1 MGLLD
6 NSHNNSRPARLPALP
21 SVPRGVDPAMHQLL
35 EAIKERLEVREGA
48 RGNQFERVVTERR
61 LAEFMDSSVFR
72 SAVAKLG
79 ASGAST
85 QQVAAAQESANIDAA
100 VRNAINRMG
109 LVGAGGGSDAA
120 AAAVRSELLR
130 KISALESGG
139 GMTPEQVA
147 TRRPATYT
155 TSDLAAD
162 LAAGGAAII
171 SGAASGSTRMEL
183 DPAGNYVVFKHK
195 DASVGGSTGAYSG
208 TVRTAVGITAAG
220 FLAGYNRTSDGAWQ
234 NTIVIDS
241 TTGNVTIQGT
251 LKANSVIEVGALIG
265 VGGQTIGT
273 VAGNASAAYAG
284 LGDKL
289 SKAGGEILSGAITFN
304 SAGGFKTSGITIASD
319 GSSSGTGV
327 AVTSAGIVGRNGS
340 GITFAIDTSG
350 NATFKGDITGASG
363 TFAGNVSTNG
373 YVHANGQITTADG
386 FASVVGNE
394 SGTAATGLI
403 GYGKGTTGRG
413 VHGISDSSGGL
424 GAGVLG
430 DGRASHPGVFG
441 RHFGSGSGVH
451 GYSASGVGVY
461 GIGAVGVVCQGA
473 FGWGPYTYAQPNGSA
488 SLFMRADGTW
498 ATPSIGSV
506 DWSAVTS
513 KPSTFTPS
521 AHGHYLSDIQP
532 NNFDTPSFQFSTDGG
547 ATWTGILLKRL

>member
-147 TRRPATYT
+147 TRRQATYT
-155 TSDLAAD
+155 TSDLAED
-162 LAAGGAAII
+162 LAAGGATII

-183 DPAGNYVVFKHK
+183 DPAGNFVVFKHK

-251 LKANSVIEVGALIG
+251 LKANSVIEVGALVG

-284 LGDKL
+284 LSGKL
-289 SKAGGEILSGAITFN
+289 NKAGGDILTGAITFN

-363 TFAGNVSTNG
+363 TFAGNLSTNG
-373 YVHANGQITTADG
+373 YVKANGQISSSDG
-386 FASVVGNE
+386 VASIVGNE
-394 SGTAATGLI
+394 SGVA
-403 GYGKGTTGRG
+403 GKGVVGYAGNTTLGFGIYG
-413 VHGISDSSGGL
+413 VSPSISVFM
-424 GAGVLG
+424 GAGVTGL
-430 DGRASHPGVFG
+430 GRAGNPAVWGRSFDGSPGVKCDNAF
-441 RHFGSGSGVH
+441 VW
-451 GYSASGVGVY
+451 
-461 GIGAVGVVCQGA
+461 GA
-473 FGWGPYTYAQPNGSA
+473 YTYAQPNGSA

-498 ATPSIGSV
+498 ATPPIGSV
-506 DWSAVTS
+506 DWSAVTG

>member
-6 NSHNNSRPARLPALP
+6 NSHNNSRPARLPAIP
-21 SVPRGVDPAMHQLL
+21 AVPRGVDPAMHQLL

-85 QQVAAAQESANIDAA
+85 QQVTAAQDSANIDAA

-162 LAAGGAAII
+162 LAAGGATII

-183 DPAGNYVVFKHK
+183 DPAGNFVVFKHK

-265 VGGQTIGT
+265 AGGQTIGT

-284 LGDKL
+284 LSDKL
-289 SKAGGEILSGAITFN
+289 SKSGGDILSGAITFN
-304 SAGGFKTSGITIASD
+304 SAGGFKTSGITIATD

-363 TFAGNVSTNG
+363 TFAGNLSTNG
-373 YVHANGQITTADG
+373 YVKANGQISSADG
-386 FASVVGNE
+386 VASIVGNE
-394 SGTAATGLI
+394 SGVAVKGVIGYAGNTTLGSGIYGVSPSISAFMSAGVTGL
-403 GYGKGTTGRG
+403 
-413 VHGISDSSGGL
+413 
-424 GAGVLG
+424 
-430 DGRASHPGVFG
+430 GRAGNPAVWGRSFDGSPGV
-441 RHFGSGSGVH
+441 R
-451 GYSASGVGVY
+451 
-461 GIGAVGVVCQGA
+461 CENA
-473 FGWGPYTYAQPNGSA
+473 FVWGGYTYSQPAGSTTT
-488 SLFMRADGTW
+488 FMRNDGQW
-498 ATPSIGSV
+498 ATPSV
-506 DWSAVTS
+506 DWSGITG
-513 KPSTFTPS
+513 KPSTFAP
-521 AHGHYLSDIQP
+521 AVHGHFLSDIQP

>member
-162 LAAGGAAII
+162 LAAGGATII

-183 DPAGNYVVFKHK
+183 DPAGNFVVFKHK

-251 LKANSVIEVGALIG
+251 LKANSVIEVGAL
-265 VGGQTIGT
+265 VGAGGPTIGT
-273 VAGNASAAYAG
+273 VSSTASAAYTG
-284 LGDKL
+284 LTDKL
-289 SKAGGEILSGAITFN
+289 NKAGGDILTGAITFN

-363 TFAGNVSTNG
+363 TFAGNLSTNG
-373 YVHANGQITTADG
+373 YVKANGQISSSDG
-386 FASVVGNE
+386 AASIVGNE
-394 SGTAATGLI
+394 SGVA
-403 GYGKGTTGRG
+403 GKGVVGYAGNTTLGFGIYG
-413 VHGISDSSGGL
+413 VSPSISVFM
-424 GAGVLG
+424 GAGVTGL
-430 DGRASHPGVFG
+430 GRAGNPAVWGRSFDGSPGVKCDNAF
-441 RHFGSGSGVH
+441 VW
-451 GYSASGVGVY
+451 
-461 GIGAVGVVCQGA
+461 GA
-473 FGWGPYTYAQPNGSA
+473 YTYAQPNGSA
-488 SLFMRADGTW
+488 SLFMRADGAW
-498 ATPSIGSV
+498 ATPPIGSV
-506 DWSAVTS
+506 DWSAVTG

>member
-6 NSHNNSRPARLPALP
+6 NSHNNSRPARLPAIP
-21 SVPRGVDPAMHQLL
+21 AVPRGVDPAMHQLL

-85 QQVAAAQESANIDAA
+85 QQVAAAQDSANIDAA

-109 LVGAGGGSDAA
+109 LIGAGGGSDAA

-162 LAAGGAAII
+162 LAAGGATII

-183 DPAGNYVVFKHK
+183 DPAGNFVVFKHK

-265 VGGQTIGT
+265 AGGQTIGT

-284 LGDKL
+284 LSDKL
-289 SKAGGEILSGAITFN
+289 SKSGGDILSGAITFN
-304 SAGGFKTSGITIASD
+304 SAGGFKTSGITIATD

-363 TFAGNVSTNG
+363 TFAGNLSTNG
-373 YVHANGQITTADG
+373 YVKANGQISSADG
-386 FASVVGNE
+386 VASIVGNE
-394 SGTAATGLI
+394 SGVAVKGVVGYAGNTTLGSGIYGVSPSISAFMSAGVTGL
-403 GYGKGTTGRG
+403 
-413 VHGISDSSGGL
+413 
-424 GAGVLG
+424 
-430 DGRASHPGVFG
+430 GRAGNPAVWGRSFDGSPGV
-441 RHFGSGSGVH
+441 R
-451 GYSASGVGVY
+451 
-461 GIGAVGVVCQGA
+461 CENA
-473 FGWGPYTYAQPNGSA
+473 FVWGGYTYSQPAGSTTT
-488 SLFMRADGTW
+488 FMRNDGQW
-498 ATPSIGSV
+498 ATPSV
-506 DWSAVTS
+506 DWSGITG
-513 KPSTFTPS
+513 KPSTFAP
-521 AHGHYLSDIQP
+521 AVHGHFLSDIQP

>member
-21 SVPRGVDPAMHQLL
+21 SVPRGVDPALHQLL

-109 LVGAGGGSDAA
+109 LIGAGGGSDAA
-120 AAAVRSELLR
+120 AEAVRSELLR

-162 LAAGGAAII
+162 LAAGGATII

-183 DPAGNYVVFKHK
+183 DPAGNFVVFKHK

-251 LKANSVIEVGALIG
+251 LKANSVIEVGAL
-265 VGGQTIGT
+265 VGSGGPTIGS
-273 VAGNASAAYAG
+273 VAANAATAATDVANKLNKSAS
-284 LGDKL
+284 D
-289 SKAGGEILSGAITFN
+289 ILSGDITFT
-304 SAGGFKTSGITIASD
+304 SAGGFKTSGITI
-319 GSSSGTGV
+319 GSGGSTTGTGI
-327 AVTSAGIVGRNGS
+327 AVTSAGIVGRNSG
-340 GITFAIDTSG
+340 GITFSIDTSG

-363 TFAGNVSTNG
+363 TFAGSISTNG
-373 YVHANGQITTADG
+373 YVRASGNITSADG
-386 FASVVGNE
+386 VASVVAND
-394 SGTAATGLI
+394 SGVA
-403 GYGKGTTGRG
+403 GYGT
-413 VHGISDSSGGL
+413 ISYGGNVSL
-424 GAGVLG
+424 GAGVYGISPSITVFLG
-430 DGRASHPGVFG
+430 AGVKGLGRASNPGVWGFSFDG
-441 RHFGSGSGVH
+441 GPGMRCDGGFVWGGYT
-451 GYSASGVGVY
+451 YSAPAGG
-461 GIGAVGVVCQGA
+461 
-473 FGWGPYTYAQPNGSA
+473 TTT
-488 SLFMRADGTW
+488 FMRNDGQW
-498 ATPSIGSV
+498 AAPSV
-506 DWSAVTS
+506 DWSAVTG
-513 KPSTFTPS
+513 KPTTFTPS
-521 AHGHYLSDIQP
+521 VHGHFLSDIQP

>member
-109 LVGAGGGSDAA
+109 LIGAGGGSDAA

-265 VGGQTIGT
+265 AGGQTIGT

-284 LGDKL
+284 LSDKL
-289 SKAGGEILSGAITFN
+289 SKSGGDILSGAITFN
-304 SAGGFKTSGITIASD
+304 SAGGFKTSGITIATD

-363 TFAGNVSTNG
+363 TFAGNLSTNG
-373 YVHANGQITTADG
+373 YVKANGQISSSDG
-386 FASVVGNE
+386 VASIVGNE
-394 SGTAATGLI
+394 SGVA
-403 GYGKGTTGRG
+403 GKGVVGYAGNTTLGFGIYG
-413 VHGISDSSGGL
+413 VSPSISVFM
-424 GAGVLG
+424 GAGVTGL
-430 DGRASHPGVFG
+430 GRAGNPAVWGRSFDGSPGVKCDNAF
-441 RHFGSGSGVH
+441 VW
-451 GYSASGVGVY
+451 
-461 GIGAVGVVCQGA
+461 GA
-473 FGWGPYTYAQPNGSA
+473 YTYAQPNGSA

-498 ATPSIGSV
+498 ATPPIGSV
-506 DWSAVTS
+506 DWSAVTG

>member
-162 LAAGGAAII
+162 LAAGGATII

-251 LKANSVIEVGALIG
+251 LKANSVIEVGALVG

-363 TFAGNVSTNG
+363 TFAGNLSTNG
-373 YVHANGQITTADG
+373 YVKANGQISSSDG
-386 FASVVGNE
+386 VASIVGNE
-394 SGTAATGLI
+394 SGVA
-403 GYGKGTTGRG
+403 GKGVVGYAGNTTLGFGIYG
-413 VHGISDSSGGL
+413 VSPSISVFM
-424 GAGVLG
+424 GAGVTGL
-430 DGRASHPGVFG
+430 GRAGNPAVWGRSFDGSPGVKCDNAF
-441 RHFGSGSGVH
+441 VW
-451 GYSASGVGVY
+451 
-461 GIGAVGVVCQGA
+461 GA
-473 FGWGPYTYAQPNGSA
+473 YTYAQPNGSA

-498 ATPSIGSV
+498 ATPPIGSV
-506 DWSAVTS
+506 DWSAVTG

-532 NNFDTPSFQFSTDGG
+532 NNFDTPSFQFSTNGG

>member
-147 TRRPATYT
+147 TRRQATYT
-155 TSDLAAD
+155 TSDLAED
-162 LAAGGAAII
+162 LAAGGATII

-251 LKANSVIEVGALIG
+251 LKANSVIEVGALVG

-363 TFAGNVSTNG
+363 TFAGNLSTNG
-373 YVHANGQITTADG
+373 YVKANGQISSSDG
-386 FASVVGNE
+386 VASIVGNE
-394 SGTAATGLI
+394 SGVA
-403 GYGKGTTGRG
+403 GKGVVGYAGNTTLGFGIYG
-413 VHGISDSSGGL
+413 VSPSISVFM
-424 GAGVLG
+424 GAGVTGL
-430 DGRASHPGVFG
+430 GRAGNPAVWGRSFDGSPGVKCDNAF
-441 RHFGSGSGVH
+441 VW
-451 GYSASGVGVY
+451 
-461 GIGAVGVVCQGA
+461 GA
-473 FGWGPYTYAQPNGSA
+473 YTYAQPNGSA

-498 ATPSIGSV
+498 ATPPIGSV
-506 DWSAVTS
+506 DWSAVTG

>member
-6 NSHNNSRPARLPALP
+6 NSHNNSRPARLPAIP
-21 SVPRGVDPAMHQLL
+21 AVPRGVDPAMHQLL

-85 QQVAAAQESANIDAA
+85 QQVAAAQDSANIDAA

-109 LVGAGGGSDAA
+109 LIGAGGGSDAA

-162 LAAGGAAII
+162 LAAGGATII

-183 DPAGNYVVFKHK
+183 DPAGNFVVFKHK

-265 VGGQTIGT
+265 AGGQTIGT

-284 LGDKL
+284 LSDKL
-289 SKAGGEILSGAITFN
+289 SKSGGDILSGAITFN
-304 SAGGFKTSGITIASD
+304 SAGGFKTSGITIATD

-363 TFAGNVSTNG
+363 TFAGNLSTNG
-373 YVHANGQITTADG
+373 YVKANGQISSADG
-386 FASVVGNE
+386 VASIVGNE
-394 SGTAATGLI
+394 SGVAVKGVIGYAGNTTLGSGIYGVSPSISAFMSAGVTGL
-403 GYGKGTTGRG
+403 
-413 VHGISDSSGGL
+413 
-424 GAGVLG
+424 
-430 DGRASHPGVFG
+430 GRAGNPAVWGRSFDGSPGVRCENAF
-441 RHFGSGSGVH
+441 VW
-451 GYSASGVGVY
+451 
-461 GIGAVGVVCQGA
+461 GA
-473 FGWGPYTYAQPNGSA
+473 YTYAQPNGSA

-498 ATPSIGSV
+498 ATPPIGSV
-506 DWSAVTS
+506 DWSAVTG
-513 KPSTFTPS
+513 KPTTFAPTSHEHFITAISPAS
-521 AHGHYLSDIQP
+521 AISAA
-532 NNFDTPSFQFSTDGG
+532 FQFSTDGG
-547 ATWTGILLKRL
+547 ATWTSILLKRV

>member
-72 SAVAKLG
+72 SAVSRLG

-85 QQVAAAQESANIDAA
+85 QQATAQESANIDSA

-130 KISALESGG
+130 KISTLESGG

-183 DPAGNYVVFKHK
+183 DPAGNFVVFKHK
-195 DASVGGSTGAYSG
+195 GASVGGSTGAYSG

-265 VGGQTIGT
+265 AGGQTIGT

-304 SAGGFKTSGITIASD
+304 SAGGFKTSGITIATD

-363 TFAGNVSTNG
+363 TFAGAINTAT
-373 YVHANGQITTADG
+373 YVKAQGFVTDASTTAAIMG
-386 FASVVGNE
+386 LNGSHSGWAMAALTSTTSGAGGLFAEAPSSGYGAWCKGGIGVRGDAVG
-394 SGTAATGLI
+394 ATGV
-403 GYGKGTTGRG
+403 G
-413 VHGISDSSGGL
+413 VHGVSLTGK
-424 GAGVLG
+424 AVFC
-430 DGRASHPGVFG
+430 DGK
-441 RHFGSGSGVH
+441 
-451 GYSASGVGVY
+451 
-461 GIGAVGVVCQGA
+461 
-473 FGWGPYTYAQPNGSA
+473 FGWGAYTYAQPNGSA

-498 ATPSIGSV
+498 AKPPIGSV
-506 DWSAVTS
+506 DWSAVTG

-532 NNFDTPSFQFSTDGG
+532 NNFDTPSFQFSTNGG

>member
-85 QQVAAAQESANIDAA
+85 QQVTAAQDSANIDAA

-162 LAAGGAAII
+162 LAAGGATII
-171 SGAASGSTRMEL
+171 SGSASGSTRMEL

-265 VGGQTIGT
+265 AGGQTIGT

-284 LGDKL
+284 LSDKL
-289 SKAGGEILSGAITFN
+289 SKSGGDILSGAITFN
-304 SAGGFKTSGITIASD
+304 SAGGFKTSGITIATD

-363 TFAGNVSTNG
+363 TFAGNLSTNG
-373 YVHANGQITTADG
+373 YVKANGQISSADG
-386 FASVVGNE
+386 VASIVGNE
-394 SGTAATGLI
+394 SGVA
-403 GYGKGTTGRG
+403 GKGVVGY
-413 VHGISDSSGGL
+413 
-424 GAGVLG
+424 AGNT
-430 DGRASHPGVFG
+430 A
-441 RHFGSGSGVH
+441 FGSGIYGVSPSI
-451 GYSASGVGVY
+451 SAFLSAGVTGLGRAGNPAVWGRSFDGSPGVR
-461 GIGAVGVVCQGA
+461 CENA
-473 FGWGPYTYAQPNGSA
+473 FVWGGYTYSQPAGSTTT
-488 SLFMRADGTW
+488 FMRNDGQW
-498 ATPSIGSV
+498 ATPSM
-506 DWSAVTS
+506 DWSGITG

-521 AHGHYLSDIQP
+521 SHGHFLSDIQP
-532 NNFDTPSFQFSTDGG
+532 NNFDTPSFQFSTNGG
-547 ATWTGILLKRL
+547 VTWTGILLKRL

>member
-1 MGLLD
+1 
-6 NSHNNSRPARLPALP
+6 
-21 SVPRGVDPAMHQLL
+21 
-35 EAIKERLEVREGA
+35 
-48 RGNQFERVVTERR
+48 
-61 LAEFMDSSVFR
+61 
-72 SAVAKLG
+72 
-79 ASGAST
+79 
-85 QQVAAAQESANIDAA
+85 
-100 VRNAINRMG
+100 
-109 LVGAGGGSDAA
+109 
-120 AAAVRSELLR
+120 
-130 KISALESGG
+130 
-139 GMTPEQVA
+139 
-147 TRRPATYT
+147 
-155 TSDLAAD
+155 
-162 LAAGGAAII
+162 
-171 SGAASGSTRMEL
+171 MEL

-265 VGGQTIGT
+265 AGGQTIGT

-284 LGDKL
+284 LSDKL
-289 SKAGGEILSGAITFN
+289 SKSGGDILSGAITFN
-304 SAGGFKTSGITIASD
+304 SAGGFKTSGITIATD

-363 TFAGNVSTNG
+363 TFAGNLSTNG
-373 YVHANGQITTADG
+373 YVKANGQISSSDG
-386 FASVVGNE
+386 VASIVGNE
-394 SGTAATGLI
+394 SGVA
-403 GYGKGTTGRG
+403 GKGVVGYAGNTTLGFGIYG
-413 VHGISDSSGGL
+413 VSPSISVFM
-424 GAGVLG
+424 GAGVTGL
-430 DGRASHPGVFG
+430 GRAGNPAVWGRSFDGSPGVKCDNAF
-441 RHFGSGSGVH
+441 VW
-451 GYSASGVGVY
+451 
-461 GIGAVGVVCQGA
+461 GA
-473 FGWGPYTYAQPNGSA
+473 YTYAQPNGSA

-498 ATPSIGSV
+498 ATPPIGSV
-506 DWSAVTS
+506 DWSAVTG

>member
-6 NSHNNSRPARLPALP
+6 NSHNNSRPARLPAIP
-21 SVPRGVDPAMHQLL
+21 AVPRGVDPAMHQLL

-61 LAEFMDSSVFR
+61 LAEFTDSSVFR

-79 ASGAST
+79 ASGASI
-85 QQVAAAQESANIDAA
+85 QQVAAQESANIDAA

-109 LVGAGGGSDAA
+109 LIGAGGGSDAA

-162 LAAGGAAII
+162 LAAGGATII

-183 DPAGNYVVFKHK
+183 DPAGNFVVFKHK

-265 VGGQTIGT
+265 AGGQTIGT

-284 LGDKL
+284 LSDKL
-289 SKAGGEILSGAITFN
+289 SKSGGDILSGAITFN
-304 SAGGFKTSGITIASD
+304 SAGGFKTSGITIATD

-363 TFAGNVSTNG
+363 TFAGNLSTNG
-373 YVHANGQITTADG
+373 YVKANGQISSADG
-386 FASVVGNE
+386 VASIVGNE
-394 SGTAATGLI
+394 SGVAGKGVVGYAGNTTLGSGIYGVSPSISAFMSAGVTGL
-403 GYGKGTTGRG
+403 GRAG
-413 VHGISDSSGGL
+413 NPAVWGRSFDGSP
-424 GAGVLG
+424 GVL
-430 DGRASHPGVFG
+430 
-441 RHFGSGSGVH
+441 
-451 GYSASGVGVY
+451 
-461 GIGAVGVVCQGA
+461 CENA
-473 FGWGPYTYAQPNGSA
+473 FVWGGYTYSQPAGSTTT
-488 SLFMRADGTW
+488 FMRNDGQW
-498 ATPSIGSV
+498 ATPSV
-506 DWSAVTS
+506 DWSGITG
-513 KPSTFTPS
+513 KPSTFAPA
-521 AHGHYLSDIQP
+521 AHGHFLSDIQP
-532 NNFDTPSFQFSTDGG
+532 NNLDTPSFQFSTNGG

>member
-6 NSHNNSRPARLPALP
+6 NSHNNSRPARLPAIP
-21 SVPRGVDPAMHQLL
+21 AVPRGVDPAMHQLL

-85 QQVAAAQESANIDAA
+85 QQVAAAQDSANIDAA

-109 LVGAGGGSDAA
+109 LIGAGGGSDAA

-162 LAAGGAAII
+162 LAAGGATII

-183 DPAGNYVVFKHK
+183 DPAGNFVVFKHK

-265 VGGQTIGT
+265 AGGQTIGT

-284 LGDKL
+284 LSDKL
-289 SKAGGEILSGAITFN
+289 SKSGGDILSGAITFN
-304 SAGGFKTSGITIASD
+304 SAGGFKTSGITIATD

-363 TFAGNVSTNG
+363 TFAGNLSTNG
-373 YVHANGQITTADG
+373 YVKANGQISSADG
-386 FASVVGNE
+386 VASIVGNE
-394 SGTAATGLI
+394 SGVAVKGVVGYAGNTTLGSGIYGVSPSISAFMSAGVTGL
-403 GYGKGTTGRG
+403 GR
-413 VHGISDSSGGL
+413 
-424 GAGVLG
+424 AGNPAVLG
-430 DGRASHPGVFG
+430 RSFDGSPGV
-441 RHFGSGSGVH
+441 R
-451 GYSASGVGVY
+451 
-461 GIGAVGVVCQGA
+461 CENA
-473 FGWGPYTYAQPNGSA
+473 FVWGGYTYSQPAGSTTT
-488 SLFMRADGTW
+488 FMRNDGQW
-498 ATPSIGSV
+498 ATPSV
-506 DWSAVTS
+506 DWSGITG
-513 KPSTFTPS
+513 KPSTFAP
-521 AHGHYLSDIQP
+521 AVHGHLLSDIQP

>member
-6 NSHNNSRPARLPALP
+6 NSHNNSRPARLPAIP
-21 SVPRGVDPAMHQLL
+21 AVPRGVDPAMHQLL

-85 QQVAAAQESANIDAA
+85 QQVTAAQDSANIDAA

-162 LAAGGAAII
+162 LAAGGATII

-183 DPAGNYVVFKHK
+183 DPAGNFVVFKHK

-265 VGGQTIGT
+265 AGGQTIGT

-284 LGDKL
+284 LSDKL
-289 SKAGGEILSGAITFN
+289 SKSGGDILSGAITFN
-304 SAGGFKTSGITIASD
+304 SAGGFKTSGITIATD

-363 TFAGNVSTNG
+363 TFAGNLSTNG
-373 YVHANGQITTADG
+373 YVKANGQISSADG
-386 FASVVGNE
+386 VASIVGNE
-394 SGTAATGLI
+394 SGVAVKGVVGYAGNTTLGSGIYGVSPSISAFMSAGVTGL
-403 GYGKGTTGRG
+403 
-413 VHGISDSSGGL
+413 
-424 GAGVLG
+424 
-430 DGRASHPGVFG
+430 GRAGNPAVWGRSFDGSPGV
-441 RHFGSGSGVH
+441 R
-451 GYSASGVGVY
+451 
-461 GIGAVGVVCQGA
+461 CENA
-473 FGWGPYTYAQPNGSA
+473 FVWGGYTYSQPAGSTTT
-488 SLFMRADGTW
+488 FMRNDGQW
-498 ATPSIGSV
+498 ATPSV
-506 DWSAVTS
+506 DWSGITG
-513 KPSTFTPS
+513 KPSTFAP
-521 AHGHYLSDIQP
+521 AVHGHFLSDIQP

>member
-6 NSHNNSRPARLPALP
+6 NSHNNSRPARLPAIP
-21 SVPRGVDPAMHQLL
+21 AVPRGVDPAMHQLL

-85 QQVAAAQESANIDAA
+85 QQVTAAQDSANIDAA

-162 LAAGGAAII
+162 LAAGGATII

-183 DPAGNYVVFKHK
+183 DPAGNFVVFKHK

-265 VGGQTIGT
+265 AGGQTIGT

-289 SKAGGEILSGAITFN
+289 SKAGGDILSGAITFN
-304 SAGGFKTSGITIASD
+304 SAGGFKTSGITIATD

-363 TFAGNVSTNG
+363 TFAGNLSTNG
-373 YVHANGQITTADG
+373 YVKANGQISSADG
-386 FASVVGNE
+386 VASIVGNE
-394 SGTAATGLI
+394 SGVA
-403 GYGKGTTGRG
+403 GKGVVGYAGNTT
-413 VHGISDSSGGL
+413 
-424 GAGVLG
+424 
-430 DGRASHPGVFG
+430 
-441 RHFGSGSGVH
+441 FGSGIYGVSPSI
-451 GYSASGVGVY
+451 SAFMSAGVTGLGMAGNPAVWGRSFDGSPGVR
-461 GIGAVGVVCQGA
+461 CENA
-473 FGWGPYTYAQPNGSA
+473 FVWGGYTYSQPAGSTTT
-488 SLFMRADGTW
+488 FMRNDGQW
-498 ATPSIGSV
+498 ATPSV
-506 DWSAVTS
+506 DWSGITG

-521 AHGHYLSDIQP
+521 THEHFITAISPASAI
-532 NNFDTPSFQFSTDGG
+532 SAAFQFSTDGG
-547 ATWTGILLKRL
+547 ATWTSILLKRV

>member
-1 MGLLD
+1 MGILD
-6 NSHNNSRPARLPALP
+6 NSHNNSRPARLPAIP
-21 SVPRGVDPAMHQLL
+21 AVPRGVDPAMHQLL

-85 QQVAAAQESANIDAA
+85 QQVAVAQESANIDSA

-109 LVGAGGGSDAA
+109 LIGAGGGSDAA

-130 KISALESGG
+130 KISALEYGG

-162 LAAGGAAII
+162 LAAGGATII

-183 DPAGNYVVFKHK
+183 DPAGNFVVFKHK
-195 DASVGGSTGAYSG
+195 DASVGGSAGAYSG

-265 VGGQTIGT
+265 AGGQTIGT

-284 LGDKL
+284 LSDKL
-289 SKAGGEILSGAITFN
+289 SKSGGDILSGAITFN
-304 SAGGFKTSGITIASD
+304 SAGGFKTSGITIATD

-363 TFAGNVSTNG
+363 TFAGNLSTNG
-373 YVHANGQITTADG
+373 YVKANGQISSTDG
-386 FASVVGNE
+386 VASIVGNE
-394 SGTAATGLI
+394 SGVANKGVVGYAGNTTLGSGIYGVSPSISAFMSAGVTGL
-403 GYGKGTTGRG
+403 
-413 VHGISDSSGGL
+413 
-424 GAGVLG
+424 
-430 DGRASHPGVFG
+430 GRAGNPSVWGRSFDGSPGV
-441 RHFGSGSGVH
+441 R
-451 GYSASGVGVY
+451 
-461 GIGAVGVVCQGA
+461 CENA
-473 FGWGPYTYAQPNGSA
+473 FVWGGYTYSQPAGSTTT
-488 SLFMRADGTW
+488 FMRNDGQW
-498 ATPSIGSV
+498 ATPSV
-506 DWSAVTS
+506 DWSGITG

-521 AHGHYLSDIQP
+521 SHEHFITAISPASAI
-532 NNFDTPSFQFSTDGG
+532 SAAFQFSTDGG
-547 ATWTGILLKRL
+547 ATWTGILLKRV

>member
-100 VRNAINRMG
+100 VRNAISRMG
-109 LVGAGGGSDAA
+109 LIGTGGGSDAA

-147 TRRPATYT
+147 TRRLATYT

-162 LAAGGAAII
+162 LAAGGATII

-183 DPAGNYVVFKHK
+183 DQAGNFVVFKHK

-284 LGDKL
+284 LSDKL
-289 SKAGGEILSGAITFN
+289 SKSGGDILSGAITFN
-304 SAGGFKTSGITIASD
+304 SAGGFKTSGITIATN

-363 TFAGNVSTNG
+363 TFAGAINTATYVKAQGFVTN
-373 YVHANGQITTADG
+373 ASTTAAIMG
-386 FASVVGNE
+386 LNGSHYGWAMAALTSTASGAGGLFASAP
-394 SGTAATGLI
+394 SS
-403 GYGKGTTGRG
+403 GYGAWC
-413 VHGISDSSGGL
+413 SG
-424 GAGVLG
+424 
-430 DGRASHPGVFG
+430 
-441 RHFGSGSGVH
+441 
-451 GYSASGVGVY
+451 GVGVR
-461 GIGAVGVVCQGA
+461 GDAVGATGVGVQGA
-473 FGWGPYTYAQPNGSA
+473 SLSGKAIFCDGKFGWGAYTYAQPNGSA

-498 ATPSIGSV
+498 ATPPIGSV
-506 DWSAVTS
+506 DWSAVTG

-521 AHGHYLSDIQP
+521 SHEHFITEISPASAISAT
-532 NNFDTPSFQFSTDGG
+532 FRFSTNGG
-547 ATWTGILLKRL
+547 ATWTDILLKRV

>member
-61 LAEFMDSSVFR
+61 LAEFVDSTVFR
-72 SAVAKLG
+72 SAVARLG
-79 ASGAST
+79 TSGAST
-85 QQVAAAQESANIDAA
+85 QQVAAQESANIDAA

-109 LVGAGGGSDAA
+109 SVGAGGGSDAA

-162 LAAGGAAII
+162 LAAGGATII

-183 DPAGNYVVFKHK
+183 DPAGNFVVFKHK

-284 LGDKL
+284 LSDKL
-289 SKAGGEILSGAITFN
+289 SKSGGDILSGAITFN
-304 SAGGFKTSGITIASD
+304 SAGGFKTSGITIATD

-363 TFAGNVSTNG
+363 TFAGNLSTNG
-373 YVHANGQITTADG
+373 YVKANGQISSADG
-386 FASVVGNE
+386 VASIVGNE
-394 SGTAATGLI
+394 SGVA
-403 GYGKGTTGRG
+403 GKGVVGYAGNTTLGSGIYG
-413 VHGISDSSGGL
+413 VSPSISVFM
-424 GAGVLG
+424 GAGVTGL
-430 DGRASHPGVFG
+430 GRAGNPAVWGRSFDGSPGV
-441 RHFGSGSGVH
+441 R
-451 GYSASGVGVY
+451 
-461 GIGAVGVVCQGA
+461 CDNA
-473 FGWGPYTYAQPNGSA
+473 FVWGGYTYAQPNGSA

-506 DWSAVTS
+506 DWSAVTG
-513 KPSTFTPS
+513 KPSTFAPA
-521 AHGHYLSDIQP
+521 AHGHFLSDIQP

>member
-85 QQVAAAQESANIDAA
+85 QQVAVAQESANIDSA

-109 LVGAGGGSDAA
+109 LIGAGGGSDAA

-273 VAGNASAAYAG
+273 VAGNASSAYAG
-284 LGDKL
+284 LSDKL
-289 SKAGGEILSGAITFN
+289 SKSGGDILSGAITFN
-304 SAGGFKTSGITIASD
+304 SAGGFKTSGITIATD

-350 NATFKGDITGASG
+350 NATFKGDISG
-363 TFAGNVSTNG
+363 SSGDFAGNVRTNG
-373 YVHANGQITTADG
+373 YVRANGQLTTADG

-403 GYGKGTTGRG
+403 GYGKGTIGRG
-413 VHGISDSSGGL
+413 VHGISDSSGGF

-441 RHFGSGSGVH
+441 RHFGSGSGVY
-451 GYSASGVGVY
+451 GYSASGAGVY
-461 GIGAVGVVCQGA
+461 GIGAVGVVCQGS

-506 DWSAVTS
+506 DWSAVTG

>member
-6 NSHNNSRPARLPALP
+6 NSHNNSRPARLPAIP
-21 SVPRGVDPAMHQLL
+21 AVPRGVDPAMHQLL

-85 QQVAAAQESANIDAA
+85 QQVAAAQDSANIDAA

-109 LVGAGGGSDAA
+109 LIGAGGGSDAA

-162 LAAGGAAII
+162 LAAGGATII

-183 DPAGNYVVFKHK
+183 DPAGNFVVFKHK

-265 VGGQTIGT
+265 AGGQTIGT

-284 LGDKL
+284 LSDKL
-289 SKAGGEILSGAITFN
+289 SKSGGDILSGAITFN
-304 SAGGFKTSGITIASD
+304 SAGGFKTSGITIATD

-363 TFAGNVSTNG
+363 TFAGNLSTNG
-373 YVHANGQITTADG
+373 YVKANGQISSADG
-386 FASVVGNE
+386 VASIVGNE
-394 SGTAATGLI
+394 SGVAGKGVVGYAGNTTLGSGIYGVSPSISAFMSAGVTGL
-403 GYGKGTTGRG
+403 
-413 VHGISDSSGGL
+413 
-424 GAGVLG
+424 
-430 DGRASHPGVFG
+430 GRAGNPAVWGRSSDGSPGV
-441 RHFGSGSGVH
+441 R
-451 GYSASGVGVY
+451 
-461 GIGAVGVVCQGA
+461 CENA
-473 FGWGPYTYAQPNGSA
+473 FVWGGYTYSQPAGSTTT
-488 SLFMRADGTW
+488 FMRNDGQW
-498 ATPSIGSV
+498 ATPSV
-506 DWSAVTS
+506 DWSGITG
-513 KPSTFTPS
+513 KPSTFAP
-521 AHGHYLSDIQP
+521 AVHGHFLSDIQP

>member
-6 NSHNNSRPARLPALP
+6 NSHNNSRPARLPAIP
-21 SVPRGVDPAMHQLL
+21 AVPRGVDPAMHQLL

-85 QQVAAAQESANIDAA
+85 QQVTAAQDSANIDAA

-162 LAAGGAAII
+162 LAAGGATII

-183 DPAGNYVVFKHK
+183 DPAGNFVVFKHK

-265 VGGQTIGT
+265 AGGQTIGT

-284 LGDKL
+284 LSDKL
-289 SKAGGEILSGAITFN
+289 SKSGGDILSGAITFN
-304 SAGGFKTSGITIASD
+304 SAGGFKTSGITIATD

-363 TFAGNVSTNG
+363 TFAGNLSTNG
-373 YVHANGQITTADG
+373 YVKANGQISSADG
-386 FASVVGNE
+386 VASIVGNE
-394 SGTAATGLI
+394 SGVAGKGVVGYAGNIALGSGIYGVSPSISAFMSAGVTGL
-403 GYGKGTTGRG
+403 
-413 VHGISDSSGGL
+413 
-424 GAGVLG
+424 
-430 DGRASHPGVFG
+430 GRAGNPAVWGRSFDGSPGV
-441 RHFGSGSGVH
+441 R
-451 GYSASGVGVY
+451 
-461 GIGAVGVVCQGA
+461 CENA
-473 FGWGPYTYAQPNGSA
+473 FVWGGYTYSQPAGSTTT
-488 SLFMRADGTW
+488 FMRNDGQW
-498 ATPSIGSV
+498 ATPSV
-506 DWSAVTS
+506 DWSGITG
-513 KPSTFTPS
+513 KPSTFAP
-521 AHGHYLSDIQP
+521 AVHGHFLSDIQP

>member
-85 QQVAAAQESANIDAA
+85 QQVAAQESANIDAA

-147 TRRPATYT
+147 TRRQATYT

-162 LAAGGAAII
+162 LAAGGATII

-183 DPAGNYVVFKHK
+183 DPAGNYVVFKHEA
-195 DASVGGSTGAYSG
+195 ASVGGSTGAYSG

-284 LGDKL
+284 LSDKL
-289 SKAGGEILSGAITFN
+289 SKSGGDILSGAITFN
-304 SAGGFKTSGITIASD
+304 SAGGFKTSGITIATD

-413 VHGISDSSGGL
+413 VHGISDSSGGF

-441 RHFGSGSGVH
+441 RHFGSGSGVY
-451 GYSASGVGVY
+451 GYSASGAGVY
-461 GIGAVGVVCQGA
+461 GIGAVGVVCQGS

-498 ATPSIGSV
+498 ATPPIGSV
-506 DWSAVTS
+506 DWSAVTG

>member
-6 NSHNNSRPARLPALP
+6 NSHNNSRPARLPAIP
-21 SVPRGVDPAMHQLL
+21 AVPRGVDPAMHQLL

-85 QQVAAAQESANIDAA
+85 QQVAAAQDSANIDAA

-109 LVGAGGGSDAA
+109 LIGAGGGSDAA

-162 LAAGGAAII
+162 LAAGGATII

-183 DPAGNYVVFKHK
+183 DPAGNFVVFKHK

-265 VGGQTIGT
+265 AGGQTIGT

-284 LGDKL
+284 LSDKL
-289 SKAGGEILSGAITFN
+289 SKSGGDILSGAITFN
-304 SAGGFKTSGITIASD
+304 SAGGFKTSGITIATD

-363 TFAGNVSTNG
+363 TFAGNLSTNG
-373 YVHANGQITTADG
+373 YVKANGQISSADG
-386 FASVVGNE
+386 VASIVGNE
-394 SGTAATGLI
+394 SGVAVKGVI
-403 GYGKGTTGRG
+403 GYAGNTT
-413 VHGISDSSGGL
+413 
-424 GAGVLG
+424 
-430 DGRASHPGVFG
+430 
-441 RHFGSGSGVH
+441 FGSGIYGVSPSI
-451 GYSASGVGVY
+451 SAFMSAGVTGLGRAGNPAVWGRSFDGSPGVR
-461 GIGAVGVVCQGA
+461 CENA
-473 FGWGPYTYAQPNGSA
+473 FVWGGYTYSQPAGSTTT
-488 SLFMRADGTW
+488 FMRNDGQW
-498 ATPSIGSV
+498 ATPSV
-506 DWSAVTS
+506 DWSGITG
-513 KPSTFTPS
+513 KPSTFAP
-521 AHGHYLSDIQP
+521 AVHGHFLSDIQP